1 VNPPQASLVCPLTK
15 KRFKTRAAYD
25 NHVKSKKYGLLL
37 AKAAGEGQ
45 RDAPTLAAAARAVAA
60 AGASPEP
67 EAVPAVAAA
76 AVAAVASV
84 SGCSSASCSSAGE
97 LAEASAEQAGRPNV
111 APARGTA
118 GEAGEESDGWVD
130 EEEEPWVARWG
141 ESLFDTHVGHSLE
154 ANVRYMQRAHSFFVP
169 DTDSC
174 ALVDTAGLFRYLQEK
189 VCRHHTCLF
198 CNRPFGSAEACR
210 DHMRDK
216 AHCRLNLET
225 EGAALELSEFYSFA
239 GRLAGG
245 ARRGAPSD
253 DDGLVGTVV
262 AGMLPNGQRLG
273 HRSLRQ
279 FYRQSRSFTRLYSH
293 TGTGRI
299 GMRKAAQQKAKADC
313 DAAAKEVVAAAATA
327 EAVAATEVAAAAAA
341 EAGAAE
347 ARARAARGGGE
358 RGATGGLRWSAAGP
372 SSVRISLA
380 PAAPQGE
387 EAAAPAAEA
396 CARGREATE
405 ATEAETVRRGCV
417 SRSSRA
423 LRHGPASRRPPLA
436 ARAARPAACSEICR
450 PASVL
455 CWCPLPRLCGRDALC
470 RAPPATSAGWKRR
483 RGRSGQRR
491 RRRRPWPRPRWR
503 PPRERPPMRRRRRQ
517 RLRRRRLGW
526 RRRVVV
532 SRPRSRSGRRPR
544 GGTAP
549 WRGGRL
555 RGPRAPSGRATAAWP
570 RLAARRRLALES
582 GRLGGRGRGR
592 GGAARAAGAAGGL
605 CGVAGWPACA
615 CQRAHAAPALSTPSS
630 GPLSHSHSLSLSLS
644 LSLLA
649 RSRAQRLPRGTRR
662 PSPRRTRAGR
672 VSNRRARLAR
682 PGRSRDVASVR
693 GQ

>member
-1 VNPPQASLVCPLTK
+1 MNPPQASLVCPLTK

-299 GMRKAAQQKAKADC
+299 GMRKAAQQMVQNLAGSLALVTTVAVLLTDIGLIVGISGAVLGAAIVYVIPAMIALRAGGAGGGAVAKATLYGLVPLG
-313 DAAAKEVVAAAATA
+313 AVIGVLGVVMT
-327 EAVAATEVAAAAAA
+327 
-341 EAGAAE
+341 
-347 ARARAARGGGE
+347 
-358 RGATGGLRWSAAGP
+358 L
-372 SSVRISLA
+372 
-380 PAAPQGE
+380 
-387 EAAAPAAEA
+387 
-396 CARGREATE
+396 
-405 ATEAETVRRGCV
+405 
-417 SRSSRA
+417 
-423 LRHGPASRRPPLA
+423 
-436 ARAARPAACSEICR
+436 
-450 PASVL
+450 
-455 CWCPLPRLCGRDALC
+455 
-470 RAPPATSAGWKRR
+470 K
-483 RGRSGQRR
+483 
-491 RRRRPWPRPRWR
+491 
-503 PPRERPPMRRRRRQ
+503 
-517 RLRRRRLGW
+517 
-526 RRRVVV
+526 
-532 SRPRSRSGRRPR
+532 
-544 GGTAP
+544 
-549 WRGGRL
+549 
-555 RGPRAPSGRATAAWP
+555 
-570 RLAARRRLALES
+570 
-582 GRLGGRGRGR
+582 
-592 GGAARAAGAAGGL
+592 
-605 CGVAGWPACA
+605 
-615 CQRAHAAPALSTPSS
+615 
-630 GPLSHSHSLSLSLS
+630 
-644 LSLLA
+644 
-649 RSRAQRLPRGTRR
+649 
-662 PSPRRTRAGR
+662 
-672 VSNRRARLAR
+672 
-682 PGRSRDVASVR
+682 
-693 GQ
+693 